1 MNTRSLNV
9 QKRSVFL
16 SILIGLAPLLGAYRS
31 PIEII
36 DMSTFLFL
44 GCYILLLLKGKCY
57 FNNSSFNLI
66 FLYILIITPISIMLQ
81 SFYPSSYSIPFNTVF
96 LRYGKFVVLL
106 GGYLILTKNQDFDTK
121 LCIKV
126 IRCVVYISFI
136 FIIVQRAFY
145 LTGRIL
151 NNPFIKYASSDL
163 YNGYSMVSTLFRPS
177 AIFLEPSH
185 MALYCIAFLCYTL
198 FSEGNKTKK
207 RDTMIT
213 IISIICT
220 GSGMGVL
227 SVVALMIYWSICAK
241 KLSLKRILI
250 IIILVAVAFLL
261 YQTEFMQ
268 AVLARVFTNNAAGGG
283 NAFVGRIGKGYI
295 IWSQLPLLYK
305 LIGNGFG
312 NIAPNLYFNGITYML
327 NTIGICGC
335 FLFVILI
342 IRTYKASQKWS
353 RILLLLY
360 CALLFGSQLFTA
372 SSLMF
377 YFSLTQCFFPSR
389 RNEEPKLNEKKF
401 DTYTRSKYLIS
412 CGQYCK

>member
-16 SILIGLAPLLGAYRS
+16 SILIGIAPLLGTYRS

-36 DMSTFLFL
+36 DMATLLFL
-44 GCYILLLLKGKCY
+44 GCYVLLLLREKCY
-57 FNNSSFNLI
+57 VNNSSFNLI
-66 FLYILIITPISIMLQ
+66 FLYILIITPFSIMLQ
-81 SFYPSSYSIPFNTVF
+81 NFYKSLYSVPFITVF

-106 GGYLILTKNQDFDTK
+106 GGYLILTKNQDFDIK
-121 LCIKV
+121 LCIKA

-136 FIIVQRAFY
+136 FIIAQRALY
-145 LTGRIL
+145 LAGRIL
-151 NNPFIKYASSDL
+151 YNPFIKYASSDL

-177 AIFLEPSH
+177 AFFLEPSH
-185 MALYCIAFLCYTL
+185 MALYCVVFLCYTL

-207 RDTMIT
+207 QDTIIT
-213 IISIICT
+213 ITSIICT

-227 SVVALMIYWSICAK
+227 SVAALMIYWSICDE
-241 KLSLKRILI
+241 KLSLKKISE
-250 IIILVAVAFLL
+250 IIILVAVAFQL

-268 AVLARVFTNNAAGGG
+268 AVLARVFTDNVMGGG
-283 NAFVGRIGKGYI
+283 NAVVGRIGKGYI
-295 IWSQLPLLYK
+295 IWGQLPLIYK

-327 NTIGICGC
+327 NTVGICGC
-335 FLFVILI
+335 FLFVILV

-389 RNEEPKLNEKKF
+389 RTEEPKINEKKF
-401 DTYTRSKYLIS
+401 DAYTRSKYLVS
-412 CGQYCK
+412 GGQRR